1 MHKSAKFALIDLGS
15 STVKLNVYEYE
26 TKNVFHKDV
35 RTVNMAENFYPKLLI
50 TEEAMERVLAVLK
63 RYKKYLEGEKI
74 ENIKLVTTGIARKA
88 KNSDLLVKKIKE
100 ILNWNL
106 EIISGEKEA
115 ELFYLGVTNDFSPD
129 LRLAAINVGGG
140 STEVTIGTRDS
151 INKRYS
157 FPIGVSKLNEQFL
170 QVDPPT
176 DAMIEEM
183 FSAIN
188 EVMEFEDNNEYTP
201 DVLIH
206 TGGELDYMEIT
217 KHPLEE
223 SFLSPSHP
231 KQITKS
237 KFLEKYNEIKK
248 MPKSRLY
255 EFMPQNPKWM
265 DGAVACTAI
274 ALAIADKLGVNLIV
288 PSNKNLND
296 GLLLK
301 YAEEEISL

>member
-1 MHKSAKFALIDLGS
+1 MHQSAKFALIDLGS
-15 STVKLNVYEYE
+15 STVKLNVYEIE
-26 TKNVFHKDV
+26 TKKVLYKDAK
-35 RTVNMAENFYPKLLI
+35 TVNMAENFYPNQLI
-50 TEEAMERVLAVLK
+50 TDEAMGRVLSVLK
-63 RYKKYLEGEKI
+63 EYKRYLDSEKI
-74 ENIKLVTTGIARKA
+74 NNIKLVTTGVARKA
-88 KNSDLLVKKIKE
+88 KNADTLVKSIKTP
-100 ILNWNL
+100 LNWDL
-106 EIISGEKEA
+106 EIITGEKEA
-115 ELFYLGVTNDFSPD
+115 ELFYLGVTNDFSPE
-129 LRLAAINVGGG
+129 LKLAAINVGGG
-140 STEVTIGTRDS
+140 STEVTIGTKDS
-151 INKRYS
+151 ITKRYS

-176 DAMIEEM
+176 EEIIEEM
-183 FSAIN
+183 FTAIN
-188 EVMEFEDNNEYTP
+188 DILCFEQNNDFIP

-217 KHPLEE
+217 KHTMEE
-223 SFLSPSHP
+223 SLLSPSHP

-237 KFLEKYNEIKK
+237 KFVEKYNEIKR
-248 MPKSRLY
+248 MPKSQLY

-301 YAEEEISL
+301 YVEEEISL